1 MENNQISKFTDIAQK
16 LDSNV
21 LSVIGSDKIQG
32 FQKAYLVAEAIS
44 QLTELLTPEYMKPI
58 MALQGNRLGFKSD
71 KDLVKSPQGGY
82 TKGPGYPEPVVKNC
96 LIEAVLMGLQPVNNQ
111 FNIIGGNM
119 YPTKEGCGYLLN
131 NLKGLS
137 YNLVCSI
144 QKISADK
151 TSAVVDVKINWSI
164 NGEKNEQ
171 TIPIPIKMDA
181 YTSVDALIGK
191 ATRKGRA
198 WLLSR
203 VSGIEITDGEI
214 EDVNFKE
221 VKITPLEI
229 DEAKAIQNC
238 EKFIAEAKSIEQ
250 LEQCK
255 VDSET
260 FGLMIEWDMKYQEI
274 QNSLTK

>member
-1 MENNQISKFTDIAQK
+1 MENKSSKFIEIAQK

-21 LSVIGSDKIQG
+21 LSVIGSEKIQG

-44 QLTELLTPEYMKPI
+44 QLSELLTPEYMKPI

-71 KDLVKSPQGGY
+71 KDLVKSQGGGY
-82 TKGPGYPEPVVKNC
+82 VKGPGYPESVVKNC

-131 NLKGLS
+131 NFKGLS
-137 YNLVCSI
+137 YNLVCSLPRI
-144 QKISADK
+144 NSDK
-151 TSAVVDVKINWSI
+151 TSAAVDVKISWVL
-164 NGEKNEQ
+164 NGESKEE

-203 VSGIEITDGEI
+203 ISGMEITDGEI

-238 EKFIAEAKSIEQ
+238 EDFINNAKTIEE

-255 VDSET
+255 VDAET
-260 FGLMIEWDMKYQEI
+260 FGLNIEYSFKLDELKG
-274 QNSLTK
+274 LTKQ